1 MGKTV
6 ANLAKSLM
14 PFSTGNAFHAGS
26 GLHIQKPLGQ
36 VSEKFS
42 SKTYRRQAMES
53 MKLNAAFADDLAFK
67 AQVVRDSDTLR
78 VLVEN
83 LKLKN

>member
-1 MGKTV
+1 
-6 ANLAKSLM
+6 
-14 PFSTGNAFHAGS
+14 
-26 GLHIQKPLGQ
+26 
-36 VSEKFS
+36 
-42 SKTYRRQAMES
+42 MES

-67 AQVVRDSDTLR
+67 AQMVRDSETFR